1 MNMKRLTY
9 LAGFLG
15 LAGAIALIV
24 HQGWGEVVAAI
35 DRAGWPLLWLLP
47 FHIVP
52 LTLDVIAWR
61 ILLAPRDPHKRA
73 TLPFLFWVASIR
85 EASNR
90 LLPVANIG
98 GEIIGIRLVKWRGIG
113 GAAAAASIIMEV
125 LLTLV
130 NQYLFTA
137 LGIILLVELTRN
149 ISAFSTVISAL
160 AASLPLPVFLII
172 VLRHGKVFSRLEGFA
187 EKMLGGRTK
196 LTELMDG
203 AGLDLEIRSQYSRPL
218 RLIVACFWQFL
229 GYVVGSFE
237 TWLALR
243 LLGYPIS
250 VWDAIAIEAVTQ
262 ALRHIIFVVPAGLG
276 VQEGGLVLF
285 GDIIGLPPEAS
296 VALSL
301 VKRMREIGFGV
312 PALISWQWAEA
323 RRMYAAGASATKAAV
338 NHQSDENVSS

>member
-1 MNMKRLTY
+1 MNMKLLSY
-9 LAGFLG
+9 IAGILG
-15 LAGAIALIV
+15 LGVAIALV
-24 HQGWGEVVAAI
+24 AHQGWSEIMAAI
-35 DRAGWPLLWLLP
+35 DHAGWPLLWLLP
-47 FHIVP
+47 FHVLP
-52 LTLDVIAWR
+52 LLLDVVGWR
-61 ILLAPRDPHKRA
+61 VLIAPRDPHRQA
-73 TLPFLFWVASIR
+73 TVPFLFWVAAIR

-113 GAAAAASIIMEV
+113 GAATAASVIMEV

-137 LGIILLVELTRN
+137 LGIILLIELTSN

-160 AASLPLPVFLII
+160 AASVPLPIFLII
-172 VLRHGKVFSRLEGFA
+172 LLRHGKVFSRLEGFA
-187 EKMLGGRTK
+187 EKLLGGRST
-196 LTELMDG
+196 LTELIDG
-203 AGLDLEIRSQYSRPL
+203 ANLDQEIREQYSRPL
-218 RLIVACFWQFL
+218 RLIVATGWQFA
-229 GYVVGSFE
+229 GYVTGSFE
-237 TWLALR
+237 TWLALH
-243 LLGYPIS
+243 LLGFPIS

-285 GDIIGLPPEAS
+285 GNMIGLPPEAS

-301 VKRMREIGFGV
+301 VKRMREVAFGL

-323 RRMYAAGASATKAAV
+323 RRLYTGASARTDSG
-338 NHQSDENVSS
+338 QPPI

>member
-1 MNMKRLTY
+1 MSMKLFSY
-9 LAGFLG
+9 IAGLLG
-15 LAGAIALIV
+15 LAVAIALV
-24 HQGWGEVVAAI
+24 AHQGWSEIATAI

-47 FHIVP
+47 FHALP
-52 LTLDVIAWR
+52 LLFDVIGWR
-61 ILLAPRDPHKRA
+61 ALIAPRDPHRRA
-73 TLPFLFWVASIR
+73 TLPFLFWVAAVR
-85 EASNR
+85 EGSNR

-137 LGIILLVELTRN
+137 LGIILLIELTSN

-160 AASLPLPVFLII
+160 AASLPLPIFLII
-172 VLRHGKVFSRLEGFA
+172 LLRHGKVFSRLETFA
-187 EKMLGGRTK
+187 EKMMGGRSK
-196 LTELMDG
+196 LTELIDG
-203 AGLDLEIRSQYSRPL
+203 ANLDLEIRAQYSRPL
-218 RLIVACFWQFL
+218 RLILACGWQFL
-229 GYVVGSFE
+229 GYLVGSFE
-237 TWLALR
+237 TWLALH

-250 VWDAIAIEAVTQ
+250 IWDAIAIEAVTQ
-262 ALRHIIFVVPAGLG
+262 ALRHIIFVVPAGIG
-276 VQEGGLVLF
+276 VQEGGLVMF

-296 VALSL
+296 IALSL

-323 RRMYAAGASATKAAV
+323 RRLYASTPVGARSG
-338 NHQSDENVSS
+338 QSPTSRES

>member
-1 MNMKRLTY
+1 MNMRRLSY
-9 LAGFLG
+9 IAGFIG
-15 LAGAIALIV
+15 LAGAIALVV
-24 HQGWGEVVAAI
+24 HQGWGEIIAAI

-47 FHIVP
+47 FHAVP
-52 LTLDVIAWR
+52 LFIDVIGWR
-61 ILLAPRDPHKRA
+61 VLLAPRDPHKRA
-73 TLPFLFWVASIR
+73 TLPFLFWVAAVR

-137 LGIILLVELTRN
+137 LGIILLIELTRN

-160 AASLPLPVFLII
+160 AASLPLPIFLII

-187 EKMLGGRTK
+187 EKMLGGRSK
-196 LTELMDG
+196 LTELIDG
-203 AGLDLEIRSQYSRPL
+203 AGLDLEIRSQYSRPW
-218 RLIVACFWQFL
+218 RLIAACFWQFV

-250 VWDAIAIEAVTQ
+250 VGDAIAIEAVTQ

-285 GDIIGLPPEAS
+285 GDMIGLPPEAS

-323 RRMYAAGASATKAAV
+323 RRVYAGASASAGSS
-338 NHQSDENVSS
+338 QSPISKEKVSS

>member
-1 MNMKRLTY
+1 MNMKRLSY

-15 LAGAIALIV
+15 LAGAIALVV

-47 FHIVP
+47 FHVVP
-52 LTLDVIAWR
+52 LALDVIAWR
-61 ILLAPRDPHKRA
+61 TLLAPRDPHKRA
-73 TLPFLFWVASIR
+73 TLPFLFWVATIR

-137 LGIILLVELTRN
+137 LGIILLIELTRN

-160 AASLPLPVFLII
+160 AASLPLPIFLII
-172 VLRHGKVFSRLEGFA
+172 LLRHGKVFSRLEGFA
-187 EKMLGGRTK
+187 EKMLGGRSK
-196 LTELMDG
+196 LTELIDG

-218 RLIVACFWQFL
+218 RLVVACFWQFL

-301 VKRMREIGFGV
+301 VKRMREVGFGV

-323 RRMYAAGASATKAAV
+323 RRVYTGASATKTAV
-338 NHQSDENVSS
+338 NRQSDENVSS

>member
-1 MNMKRLTY
+1 MKLFSY
-9 LAGFLG
+9 IAGLLG
-15 LAGAIALIV
+15 LAVAIALV
-24 HQGWGEVVAAI
+24 AHQGWGEVAGAI
-35 DRAGWPLLWLLP
+35 DHAGWPLLWLLP

-52 LTLDVIAWR
+52 LLLDVLGWR
-61 ILLAPRDPHKRA
+61 VLIAPRDPQHRA
-73 TLPFLFWVASIR
+73 TVPFLFWVAAIR

-137 LGIILLVELTRN
+137 LGIILLIELTRN
-149 ISAFSTVISAL
+149 IGAFSTVISAL
-160 AASLPLPVFLII
+160 AASLPLPIFLII
-172 VLRHGKVFSRLEGFA
+172 VLRHGKVFSRLETFA
-187 EKMLGGRTK
+187 ERLLGGRSK
-196 LTELMDG
+196 LTELIDG
-203 AGLDLEIRSQYSRPL
+203 SNLDLEIRAQYSRPL
-218 RLIVACFWQFL
+218 RLAAACGWQFI

-285 GDIIGLPPEAS
+285 GNMIGLPPEAS

-301 VKRMREIGFGV
+301 VKRMREVGFGV
-312 PALISWQWAEA
+312 PALLTWQWAETRRLYDGSA
-323 RRMYAAGASATKAAV
+323 RAGSGS
-338 NHQSDENVSS
+338 HLSEENSKS

>member
-1 MNMKRLTY
+1 MNMKLVSY
-9 LAGFLG
+9 IAGFLG
-15 LAGAIALIV
+15 LAVAIALV
-24 HQGWGEVVAAI
+24 AHQGWGEIANAI
-35 DRAGWPLLWLLP
+35 DHAGWALLWLLP
-47 FHIVP
+47 FHVLP
-52 LTLDVIAWR
+52 LLLDVAGWR
-61 ILLAPRDPHKRA
+61 VLIAPRDPQRKA
-73 TLPFLFWVASIR
+73 TLPFLFWVASVR

-98 GEIIGIRLVKWRGIG
+98 GEIIGIRLVKWRGIN

-137 LGIILLVELTRN
+137 LGIILLIELTSN

-160 AASLPLPVFLII
+160 VASVPLPIFLII
-172 VLRHGKVFSRLEGFA
+172 ILRHGKVFSRMETFA
-187 EKMLGGRTK
+187 EKLLGGRSK
-196 LTELMDG
+196 LTELIDG
-203 AGLDLEIRSQYSRPL
+203 TNLDQEIREQYSRPL
-218 RLIVACFWQFL
+218 RLIAATGWQFA

-237 TWLALR
+237 TWLALH

-285 GDIIGLPPEAS
+285 GNMIGLPPEAS

-301 VKRMREIGFGV
+301 VKRMREVGFGV

-323 RRMYAAGASATKAAV
+323 RRLYAGSSARANSGQPPT
-338 NHQSDENVSS
+338 

>member
-1 MNMKRLTY
+1 MNMKLLSY
-9 LAGFLG
+9 IAGVLG
-15 LAGAIALIV
+15 LGVAIALV
-24 HQGWGEVVAAI
+24 AHQGWSEIMAAI
-35 DRAGWPLLWLLP
+35 DHAGWPLLWLLP
-47 FHIVP
+47 FHVLP
-52 LTLDVIAWR
+52 LLLDVVGWR
-61 ILLAPRDPHKRA
+61 VLIAPRDPHRQA
-73 TLPFLFWVASIR
+73 TVPFLFWVAAIR

-113 GAAAAASIIMEV
+113 GAATAASVIMEV

-137 LGIILLVELTRN
+137 LGIILLIELTSN

-160 AASLPLPVFLII
+160 AASVPLPIFLII
-172 VLRHGKVFSRLEGFA
+172 LLRHGKVFSRLEGFA
-187 EKMLGGRTK
+187 EKLLGGRST
-196 LTELMDG
+196 LTELIDG
-203 AGLDLEIRSQYSRPL
+203 ANLDQEIREQYSRPL
-218 RLIVACFWQFL
+218 RLIVATGWQFA
-229 GYVVGSFE
+229 GYVTGSFE
-237 TWLALR
+237 TWLALH
-243 LLGYPIS
+243 LLGFPIS

-285 GDIIGLPPEAS
+285 GNMIGLPPEAS

-301 VKRMREIGFGV
+301 VKRMREVAFGL

-323 RRMYAAGASATKAAV
+323 RRLYTGASARTDSG
-338 NHQSDENVSS
+338 QPPI

>member
-1 MNMKRLTY
+1 MNMKLLSY
-9 LAGFLG
+9 IAGILG
-15 LAGAIALIV
+15 LGVAIALV
-24 HQGWGEVVAAI
+24 AHQGWSEIMTAI
-35 DRAGWPLLWLLP
+35 DHAGWPLLWLLP
-47 FHIVP
+47 FHVLP
-52 LTLDVIAWR
+52 LLLDVVGWR
-61 ILLAPRDPHKRA
+61 VLIAPRDPRRQA

-113 GAAAAASIIMEV
+113 GAATAASVIMEV

-137 LGIILLVELTRN
+137 LGIILLIELTRN

-160 AASLPLPVFLII
+160 IASVPLPIFLII
-172 VLRHGKVFSRLEGFA
+172 LLRHGKVFSRLEGFA
-187 EKMLGGRTK
+187 EKLLGGRST
-196 LTELMDG
+196 LTELIDG
-203 AGLDLEIRSQYSRPL
+203 ANLDQEIREQYSRPL
-218 RLIVACFWQFL
+218 RLIVATGWQFA

-237 TWLALR
+237 TWLALH

-285 GDIIGLPPEAS
+285 GNMIGLPPEAS

-301 VKRMREIGFGV
+301 VKRMREVGFGV

-323 RRMYAAGASATKAAV
+323 RKLYTGNSARAGSG
-338 NHQSDENVSS
+338 QPPI

>member
-1 MNMKRLTY
+1 MNMKVVSY
-9 LAGFLG
+9 IAGLLG
-15 LAGAIALIV
+15 LAVAIALV
-24 HQGWGEVVAAI
+24 AHQGWGEIAQAI
-35 DRAGWPLLWLLP
+35 DHAGWPLLWLLP
-47 FHIVP
+47 FHALP
-52 LTLDVIAWR
+52 LLLDVIGWR
-61 ILLAPRDPHKRA
+61 VLIAPRDPHRQA
-73 TLPFLFWVASIR
+73 TIPFLFWIASIR

-137 LGIILLVELTRN
+137 LGIILLIELTRN

-160 AASLPLPVFLII
+160 AASLPLPIFLII
-172 VLRHGKVFSRLEGFA
+172 VLRHGKVFSRLETFA
-187 EKMLGGRTK
+187 EKLLGGRSK
-196 LTELMDG
+196 LTELIDG
-203 AGLDLEIRSQYSRPL
+203 SNLDLEIRAQYSRPL
-218 RLIVACFWQFL
+218 RLVVACGWQFV
-229 GYVVGSFE
+229 GYVAGSFE
-237 TWLALR
+237 TWFALR

-285 GDIIGLPPEAS
+285 GNMIGLPPEAA

-301 VKRMREIGFGV
+301 VKRMREVAFGV
-312 PALISWQWAEA
+312 PALISWQWAETRRLYATSA
-323 RRMYAAGASATKAAV
+323 RT
-338 NHQSDENVSS
+338 QSDQPPV

>member
-1 MNMKRLTY
+1 MSMKLFSY
-9 LAGFLG
+9 IAGLLG
-15 LAGAIALIV
+15 LAVAIALIA
-24 HQGWGEVVAAI
+24 HQGWSEIASAI
-35 DRAGWPLLWLLP
+35 DHAGWPLLWLLP
-47 FHIVP
+47 FHALP
-52 LTLDVIAWR
+52 LLLDVIGWR
-61 ILLAPRDPHKRA
+61 VLIAPRDPHHRA
-73 TLPFLFWVASIR
+73 TLPFLFWIAAVR

-137 LGIILLVELTRN
+137 LGIILLIELTRN

-160 AASLPLPVFLII
+160 VASLPLPIFLLIL
-172 VLRHGKVFSRLEGFA
+172 LRHGKVFSRIETFA
-187 EKMLGGRTK
+187 EKSLGGRSK
-196 LTELMDG
+196 LTELIDG
-203 AGLDLEIRSQYSRPL
+203 ANLDLEIRAQYSRPL
-218 RLIVACFWQFL
+218 RLILACGWQFL

-237 TWLALR
+237 TWLALH

-250 VWDAIAIEAVTQ
+250 IWDAIAIEAVTQ
-262 ALRHIIFVVPAGLG
+262 ALRHIIFVVPAGIG

-285 GDIIGLPPEAS
+285 GNIIGLPPEAS

-323 RRMYAAGASATKAAV
+323 RRLYASTAARAS
-338 NHQSDENVSS
+338 SSSAPTSRES

>member
-1 MNMKRLTY
+1 MNMKLFSY
-9 LAGFLG
+9 IAGLLG
-15 LAGAIALIV
+15 LAVAIALV
-24 HQGWGEVVAAI
+24 AHQGWGEIADAI
-35 DRAGWPLLWLLP
+35 DHAGWALLWLLP
-47 FHIVP
+47 FHVLP
-52 LTLDVIAWR
+52 LLLDVIGWR
-61 ILLAPRDPHKRA
+61 VLIAPRDHHRRLS
-73 TLPFLFWVASIR
+73 LPFLFWVASVR

-137 LGIILLVELTRN
+137 LGIILLIELTRN
-149 ISAFSTVISAL
+149 ISAFSTVIYGL
-160 AASLPLPVFLII
+160 IASVPLPVFLLIL
-172 VLRHGKVFSRLEGFA
+172 LRHGKVFSRIESFA
-187 EKMLGGRTK
+187 EKSLGGRSK
-196 LTELMDG
+196 LTELIDG
-203 AGLDLEIRSQYSRPL
+203 ANLDLEIRHQYSRPL
-218 RLIVACFWQFL
+218 RLIVACGWQFL

-237 TWLALR
+237 TWLALH

-250 VWDAIAIEAVTQ
+250 IWDAIAIEAVTQ
-262 ALRHIIFVVPAGLG
+262 ALRHIIFVVPAGIG

-285 GDIIGLPPEAS
+285 GNIIGLPPEAS

-323 RRMYAAGASATKAAV
+323 RRLYASSSART
-338 NHQSDENVSS
+338 DSSHAPTSRES

>member
-1 MNMKRLTY
+1 MSMKLFSY
-9 LAGFLG
+9 IAGFLG
-15 LAGAIALIV
+15 LAVAIALV
-24 HQGWGEVVAAI
+24 AHQGWGEIAQAI
-35 DRAGWPLLWLLP
+35 DHAGWPLLWLLP
-47 FHIVP
+47 FHALP
-52 LTLDVIAWR
+52 LLFDVIGWR
-61 ILLAPRDPHKRA
+61 VLIAPRDHHRRL
-73 TLPFLFWVASIR
+73 TLPFLFWVAAIR

-137 LGIILLVELTRN
+137 LGIILLIELTSN

-160 AASLPLPVFLII
+160 VASVPLPIFLLIL
-172 VLRHGKVFSRLEGFA
+172 LRHGKVFSRIEAFA
-187 EKMLGGRTK
+187 EKSLGGRSK
-196 LTELMDG
+196 LTELIDG
-203 AGLDLEIRSQYSRPL
+203 ANLDLEIRSQYSRPL
-218 RLIVACFWQFL
+218 RLILACGWQFL

-237 TWLALR
+237 TWLALH

-250 VWDAIAIEAVTQ
+250 LWDAIAIEAVTQ
-262 ALRHIIFVVPAGLG
+262 ALRHIIFMVPAGIG

-285 GDIIGLPPEAS
+285 GNIIGLPPEAS

-301 VKRMREIGFGV
+301 VKRMREVGFGV

-323 RRMYAAGASATKAAV
+323 RRLYAGSSARAGSGQPPT
-338 NHQSDENVSS
+338 

>member
-1 MNMKRLTY
+1 MNMKLLSY
-9 LAGFLG
+9 IAGILG
-15 LAGAIALIV
+15 LGVAIALV
-24 HQGWGEVVAAI
+24 AHQGWSEIMTAI
-35 DRAGWPLLWLLP
+35 DHAGWALLWLLP
-47 FHIVP
+47 FHVLP
-52 LTLDVIAWR
+52 LLLDVVGWR
-61 ILLAPRDPHKRA
+61 VLIAPRDPHRQA

-113 GAAAAASIIMEV
+113 GAATAASVIMEV

-137 LGIILLVELTRN
+137 LGIILLIELTSN

-160 AASLPLPVFLII
+160 AASVPLPIFLII
-172 VLRHGKVFSRLEGFA
+172 LLRHGKVFSRLEGFA
-187 EKMLGGRTK
+187 EKLLGGRST
-196 LTELMDG
+196 LTELIDG
-203 AGLDLEIRSQYSRPL
+203 ANLDQEIREQYSRPL
-218 RLIVACFWQFL
+218 RLIVATGWQFA
-229 GYVVGSFE
+229 GYVTGSFE
-237 TWLALR
+237 TWLALH

-285 GDIIGLPPEAS
+285 GNMIGLPPEAS

-301 VKRMREIGFGV
+301 VKRMREVGFGV

-323 RRMYAAGASATKAAV
+323 RRLYTGNSARAGSG
-338 NHQSDENVSS
+338 QPPI

>member
-1 MNMKRLTY
+1 MNMKRLSY
-9 LAGFLG
+9 IAGLLG
-15 LAGAIALIV
+15 LAAAIAVVL
-24 HQGWGEVVAAI
+24 HQGWAEVVHAI

-47 FHIVP
+47 FHVLP
-52 LTLDVIAWR
+52 LLLDVLGWR
-61 ILLAPRDPHKRA
+61 ALLAPRDPHRQA
-73 TLPFLFWVASIR
+73 TLPFLFWVAAVR

-98 GEIIGIRLVKWRGIG
+98 GEIIGIRLVKWRGID
-113 GAAAAASIIMEV
+113 GAAAAASVIMEV

-137 LGIILLVELTRN
+137 LGIVLLIELTQD
-149 ISAFSTVISAL
+149 IGTFSSVITAL
-160 AASLPLPVFLII
+160 VASLPLPIFLII
-172 VLRHGKVFSRLEGFA
+172 LLRHGKVFSRLETFA
-187 EKMLGGRTK
+187 EKLLGGRTK
-196 LTELMDG
+196 LSELIDG
-203 AGLDLEIRSQYSRPL
+203 SRLDLEIRSQYSRPL
-218 RLIVACFWQFL
+218 RLMVACGWQFL
-229 GYVVGSFE
+229 GFVVGSFE

-250 VWDAIAIEAVTQ
+250 LWDAIAIEAVTQ

-285 GDIIGLPPEAS
+285 GNMIGLPPEAS

-323 RRMYAAGASATKAAV
+323 RRMRAQWRNGASPELSNSRDA
-338 NHQSDENVSS
+338 

>member
-1 MNMKRLTY
+1 MKLFSY
-9 LAGFLG
+9 IAGFLG
-15 LAGAIALIV
+15 LAVAIALV
-24 HQGWGEVVAAI
+24 AHQGWGEIASAI
-35 DRAGWPLLWLLP
+35 DHAGWALLWLLP
-47 FHIVP
+47 FHVLP
-52 LTLDVIAWR
+52 LLLDVIGWR
-61 ILLAPRDPHKRA
+61 VLIAPRDPHRQA
-73 TLPFLFWVASIR
+73 TLPFLFWVASVR

-137 LGIILLVELTRN
+137 LGIILLIELTSN

-160 AASLPLPVFLII
+160 AASLPLPIFLII
-172 VLRHGKVFSRLEGFA
+172 ILRHGKVFARLETFA
-187 EKMLGGRTK
+187 EKLLGGRSK
-196 LTELMDG
+196 LTELIDG
-203 AGLDLEIRSQYSRPL
+203 ANLDLEIRAQYSRPL
-218 RLIVACFWQFL
+218 RLIAACGWQFI
-229 GYVVGSFE
+229 GYIVGSFE
-237 TWLALR
+237 TWLALH

-285 GDIIGLPPEAS
+285 GHVIGLPPEAS

-301 VKRMREIGFGV
+301 VKRMREVGFGV

-323 RRMYAAGASATKAAV
+323 RRLYADSSTRAG
-338 NHQSDENVSS
+338 SSQPPT

>member
-1 MNMKRLTY
+1 MKLFSY
-9 LAGFLG
+9 IAGLLG
-15 LAGAIALIV
+15 LAVAIALV
-24 HQGWGEVVAAI
+24 AHQGWGEIATAI
-35 DRAGWPLLWLLP
+35 DHAGWQLLWLLP
-47 FHIVP
+47 FHVLP
-52 LTLDVIAWR
+52 LVLDVIAWR
-61 ILLAPRDPHKRA
+61 VLIAPRDPHRRA

-137 LGIILLVELTRN
+137 LGIILLIELTSN

-160 AASLPLPVFLII
+160 GASLPLPIFLII
-172 VLRHGKVFSRLEGFA
+172 LLRHGKVFSRLETFA
-187 EKMLGGRTK
+187 EKLLGGRSK
-196 LTELMDG
+196 LTELIDG
-203 AGLDLEIRSQYSRPL
+203 ANLDLEVRAQYSRPL
-218 RLIVACFWQFL
+218 RLVVACAWQFV

-237 TWLALR
+237 TWLALH

-285 GDIIGLPPEAS
+285 GNMIGLPPEAS

-301 VKRMREIGFGV
+301 VKRMREVGFGV

-323 RRMYAAGASATKAAV
+323 RRLYAGSSARAGSG
-338 NHQSDENVSS
+338 QPPI

>member
-1 MNMKRLTY
+1 MSMKLISY
-9 LAGFLG
+9 IAGLLG
-15 LAGAIALIV
+15 LGVAIALV
-24 HQGWGEVVAAI
+24 AHQGWGEIVTAI
-35 DRAGWPLLWLLP
+35 DHAGWPLLWLLP
-47 FHIVP
+47 FHVLP
-52 LTLDVIAWR
+52 LLFDVIGWR
-61 ILLAPRDPHKRA
+61 VLIAPRDPHRQA
-73 TLPFLFWVASIR
+73 TLPFLFWVAAIR

-113 GAAAAASIIMEV
+113 GAAAAASVIMEV

-137 LGIILLVELTRN
+137 LGIILLIELTQS

-160 AASLPLPVFLII
+160 AASLPLPIFLII
-172 VLRHGKVFSRLEGFA
+172 ILRHGKVFSRLEGFA
-187 EKMLGGRTK
+187 EKLLGGRSK
-196 LTELMDG
+196 LTELIDG
-203 AGLDLEIRSQYSRPL
+203 SNLDQEIREQYSRPL
-218 RLIVACFWQFL
+218 RLMAATGWQFL

-237 TWLALR
+237 TWLALH

-285 GDIIGLPPEAS
+285 GNMIGLPPEAS

-301 VKRMREIGFGV
+301 VKRMREVAFGV
-312 PALISWQWAEA
+312 PALISWQWAETRRLYAGSSA
-323 RRMYAAGASATKAAV
+323 RVSRPSEE
-338 NHQSDENVSS
+338 NH

>member
-1 MNMKRLTY
+1 MKLLSY
-9 LAGFLG
+9 IAGLLG
-15 LAGAIALIV
+15 LAVAIALV
-24 HQGWGEVVAAI
+24 AHQGWGEIASAI

-47 FHIVP
+47 FHVLP
-52 LTLDVIAWR
+52 LLLDVIGWR
-61 ILLAPRDPHKRA
+61 VLIAPRDPHRRA
-73 TLPFLFWVASIR
+73 TLPFLFWIAAIR

-98 GEIIGIRLVKWRGIG
+98 GEIIGIRLVKWRGIA

-137 LGIILLVELTRN
+137 LGIILLIELTRN

-160 AASLPLPVFLII
+160 VASLPLPIFLII
-172 VLRHGKVFSRLEGFA
+172 VLRHGKVFSRLETFA
-187 EKMLGGRTK
+187 EKLLGGRSK
-196 LTELMDG
+196 LTELIDG
-203 AGLDLEIRSQYSRPL
+203 SNLDLEIRAQYSRPL
-218 RLIVACFWQFL
+218 RLIVACGWQFL

-237 TWLALR
+237 TWLALH

-250 VWDAIAIEAVTQ
+250 MWDAIAIEAVTQ

-285 GDIIGLPPEAS
+285 GNMIGLPPEAS

-301 VKRMREIGFGV
+301 VKRMREVGFGV

-323 RRMYAAGASATKAAV
+323 RRIRTQWRDGAGAAPELSNSRDA
-338 NHQSDENVSS
+338 